1 MSCAE
6 NGKSEQ
12 FKDFLESTC
21 MNHANGLRFPGSSSQ
36 AATPALPVPFAASIP
51 TISGCQT
58 DEPHYLVAQAQ
69 GALSL
74 GLGIALFVLA
84 VQVLTHGHE
93 GTDIKGTLFA

>member
-1 MSCAE
+1 
-6 NGKSEQ
+6 
-12 FKDFLESTC
+12 

-69 GALSL
+69 GALIL
-74 GLGIALFVLA
+74 GLGIAFLVLA
-84 VQVLTHGHE
+84 VQVLPHGHK
-93 GTDIKGTLFA
+93 GANIKGAFLA